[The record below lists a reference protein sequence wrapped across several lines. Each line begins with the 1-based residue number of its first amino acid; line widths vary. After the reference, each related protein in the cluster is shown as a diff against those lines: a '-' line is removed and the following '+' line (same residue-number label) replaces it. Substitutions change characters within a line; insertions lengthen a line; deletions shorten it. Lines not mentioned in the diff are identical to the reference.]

1 MLTRAANAGIESTV
15 YGKEELTTSPS
26 RLLQQLSELGIDY
39 IILAGYLLKV
49 PDILIEKYNGRILNI
64 HPALLPKYGGKG
76 MYGHHVHEAVVAAG
90 ERKSG
95 ITIHLVDEKYDNGK
109 ILFQAECSV
118 EPDDT
123 PDSVAA
129 KIHTLEQMYFPG
141 VIADYIKKRL

>member
-1 MLTRAANAGIESTV
+1 
-15 YGKEELTTSPS
+15 
-26 RLLQQLSELGIDY
+26 
-39 IILAGYLLKV
+39 
-49 PDILIEKYNGRILNI
+49 
-64 HPALLPKYGGKG
+64 

-123 PDSVAA
+123 PDSVAT
-129 KIHTLEQMYFPG
+129 KIHTLEQMYFPD
-141 VIADYIKKRL
+141 VIADYIKKGL